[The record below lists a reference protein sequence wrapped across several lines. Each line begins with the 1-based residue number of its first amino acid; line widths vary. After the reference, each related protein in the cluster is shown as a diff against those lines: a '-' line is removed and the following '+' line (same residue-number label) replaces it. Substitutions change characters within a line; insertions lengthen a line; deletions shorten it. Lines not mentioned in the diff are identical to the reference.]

1 MIRISINRMKI
12 DPQWVKQDK
21 DGKPAYL
28 DAVLM
33 DNKGGPD
40 RNGNDGYI
48 VQQVSKEAREAG
60 ERGPIIGNW
69 KELGKPQARPQNQPS
84 RTTDEEGNYT
94 W

>member
-1 MIRISINRMKI
+1 MIKISINRMKI

-33 DNKGGPD
+33 ANKGGTD
-40 RNGNDGYI
+40 KFGNDGFI
-48 VQQVSKEAREAG
+48 IQDVSKEAREAG
-60 ERGPIIGNW
+60 EKGPIIGNW
-69 KELGKPQARPQNQPS
+69 RELKRAAKPESKSMERA
-84 RTTDEEGNYT
+84 D